1 MVAKRGCGNALL
13 VGLKPPRVAIPPPQP
28 SVTVNAAA
36 NAHKMMRR
44 QAKSAHPAVDANV
57 LRKLLMMP
65 KPRHRN
71 HRAAVPAVQQK
82 RPQAVRP
89 KRPPKV
95 LASAVNNQRTKDV
108 AHQARAA
115 AAGVVAVAHKASN
128 ARQLIPNKDNSR
140 VISKHSKSSSL
151 SSMNNRGLPNK
162 LSKANKLSQANRLN
176 KSNSGLANRLSK
188 QLNKGVINGPS
199 SKERSSSL
207 DSKAIN
213 RLQKLP
219 SAPRMG
225 SVVKDV
231 TVQST
236 RTGNRP
242 RLNRPI
248 NSVLSSKR
256 LNSHVLNS
264 NGLNSNGLN
273 SSEPSKAVVQPVV
286 MAANSPQR
294 KKSLNL

>member
-13 VGLKPPRVAIPPPQP
+13 VGLKAPRVAIPPPQP

-44 QAKSAHPAVDANV
+44 QAKSAHPAVGANV

-95 LASAVNNQRTKDV
+95 LASAVNNKRTKDV
-108 AHQARAA
+108 AHQAHAA
-115 AAGVVAVAHKASN
+115 AAGVVAVAYKASN

-140 VISKHSKSSSL
+140 VISKHSKSNSL
-151 SSMNNRGLPNK
+151 SSTNNRGLPNK
-162 LSKANKLSQANRLN
+162 LSKANRLN

-199 SKERSSSL
+199 SKERSSNL

-213 RLQKLP
+213 RLPKPP

-248 NSVLSSKR
+248 NSVLRSKR

-264 NGLNSNGLN
+264 NGLNS
-273 SSEPSKAVVQPVV
+273 SEPNKAVVQPVV
-286 MAANSPQR
+286 MAANSQQR